1 METEIVLD
9 PIDLIYALG
18 MIGAAIALSRWQ
30 GLGLE
35 GQFLIST
42 GRAVL
47 QLLVVGYI
55 IAAIFALAHPLP
67 VLMILLAMVT
77 IAAIVARNR
86 ISPKLKGL
94 IPTVW
99 GSILLSTLLTLGYVL
114 VLIIQPSPWYSPQ
127 YLIPLAGM
135 ILGNAMNS
143 AALTGE
149 RLMSL
154 IDQNRLV
161 VETHLCLGATPRQAI
176 ASFRRESIRVGLIPV
191 LNQMLVVGIV
201 SLPGMF
207 TGQVLA
213 GSDPLNAASYQIL
226 ILLMI
231 AFSNLLTA
239 ILVVESV
246 FSRCFNRSFQLLLL

>member
-1 METEIVLD
+1 METEIALD
-9 PIDLIYALG
+9 PGDLIYALG
-18 MIGAAIALSRWQ
+18 LIGAAIALSRWQ

-35 GQFLIST
+35 GQFAIAT

-47 QLLVVGYI
+47 QLLVVGYL
-55 IAAIFALAHPLP
+55 IAAIFALDHPLP
-67 VLMILLAMVT
+67 VLAILFVMVS

-86 ISPKLKGL
+86 IDPKLKDL
-94 IPTVW
+94 IFPVW
-99 GSILLSTLLTLGYVL
+99 GSILLGTLLTLGYVL
-114 VLIIQPSPWYSPQ
+114 ALIVQPSPWYSPQ
-127 YLIPLAGM
+127 YFIPLAGM
-135 ILGNAMNS
+135 MLGNAMNS

-154 IDQNRLV
+154 IEQNQLV

-176 ASFRRESIRVGLIPV
+176 APFRKDAIRVGLIPV

-226 ILLMI
+226 ILLSI

-239 ILVVESV
+239 LLVVEGV
-246 FSRCFNRSFQLLLL
+246 FSRCFNRNFQLSLP